1 MNCQAYSSFSNVGSD
16 HRVVSC
22 TIRLSLRQSKKPIR
36 NPMKEGDWKYV
47 NATPEVSS
55 AFTLEVRNR
64 FDALAKPDDDVET
77 SYNNLISAT
86 QEIALEKLPKKKKQ
100 KEKPL
105 SNHALINVA
114 RKAVREVAAK
124 HELNPTRSSLRKLT
138 KAQAQLDEAYVNAEA
153 ERIEKKLDQIG
164 NLSSS
169 NQHTAAWPTINDLAG
184 RKSKPSIRV
193 KGESAEKRKE
203 SWLSYFLNLLGEQ
216 PPNTLGNRALP
227 LIQIAKLL
235 DISTSTFTIQ
245 ELEDAIKS
253 LRGNKAPGLDNIPS
267 LIWKD
272 PLFHDLLLRFCN
284 RTFCSLRPPSAWT
297 KSGIVPIP
305 EKGDLTLPLNY
316 RGISLI
322 PIAAKIFNK
331 LLLNRL
337 VPAVDPLLRNNQN
350 GFRGGRSTISQILA
364 LRRIIEGM
372 KRLDKDFTICFVDV
386 RKAFDSINRE
396 VMFSILP
403 LYGIPQPIIAAI
415 KALYTHTQAS
425 VITPDGET
433 DFFDIEAGVLQ
444 GDTLALFLFIV
455 VLDYVLRL
463 SLDTINDKG
472 LQIHPRRSRRQP
484 ATHITD
490 LDFAD
495 DIALVSDLVT
505 NAEALL
511 HSVEDAAS
519 LVGLHCNKTKT
530 EVISSTPN
538 SSFRSLAG
546 NSIKQV
552 DDFKYLGSFVM
563 NSEKDM
569 KSRKALAWVACNKLN
584 KIWHSTLA
592 NETKVFIFKTLIEPI
607 LLYGAETWTLTTR
620 QQKRLDGAYTNMLRR
635 VQNIHWSEH
644 ATLEHICGDIPP
656 LSQKV
661 IKRRLSFAGHCH
673 RATEEM
679 IHHVLLWRPRRHVR
693 YRGLTYPDTIARD
706 ACMEK
711 EDLPVAMAD
720 RQVWRQVVVS
730 IPAPRAAR

>member
-1 MNCQAYSSFSNVGSD
+1 MHWRICRKAERKMAV
-16 HRVVSC
+16 
-22 TIRLSLRQSKKPIR
+22 L
-36 NPMKEGDWKYV
+36 
-47 NATPEVSS
+47 
-55 AFTLEVRNR
+55 
-64 FDALAKPDDDVET
+64 
-77 SYNNLISAT
+77 
-86 QEIALEKLPKKKKQ
+86 LPK
-100 KEKPL
+100 L
-105 SNHALINVA
+105 
-114 RKAVREVAAK
+114 
-124 HELNPTRSSLRKLT
+124 TR
-138 KAQAQLDEAYVNAEA
+138 
-153 ERIEKKLDQIG
+153 G
-164 NLSSS
+164 
-169 NQHTAAWPTINDLAG
+169 
-184 RKSKPSIRV
+184 
-193 KGESAEKRKE
+193 
-203 SWLSYFLNLLGEQ
+203 Q

-235 DISTSTFTIQ
+235 DISASTFTIQ

-284 RTFCSLRPPSAWT
+284 HTFSSLRPPSAWT

-305 EKGDLTLPLNY
+305 KKGDLTLPLNY

-322 PIAAKIFNK
+322 PIAAKIYNK

-364 LRRIIEGM
+364 LRRIIEEM
-372 KRLDKDFTICFVDV
+372 KRLDKDFTICFVDF
-386 RKAFDSINRE
+386 RKTFNSINRE
-396 VMFSILP
+396 VMFNILP

-444 GDTLALFLFIV
+444 GDTLAPFLFII

-472 LQIHPRRSRRQP
+472 LQIHPRHSRRQP

-511 HSVEDAAS
+511 HSVEDAAN
-519 LVGLHCNKTKT
+519 LVGLHCNETKT

-552 DDFKYLGSFVM
+552 EDFKYLGSFVM

-592 NETKVFIFKTLIEPI
+592 NETKVYLFKTLIEPI

-620 QQKRLDGAYTNMLRR
+620 QQKRLDT
-635 VQNIHWSEH
+635 
-644 ATLEHICGDIPP
+644 
-656 LSQKV
+656 
-661 IKRRLSFAGHCH
+661 
-673 RATEEM
+673 ATEPQRKWYIMYYCGGLVAMSVTEASHTQIPSRGM
-679 IHHVLLWRPRRHVR
+679 RAWKKQTSLWQWRTARCGGRLWIRSRLPGPPDDDDKGGEAFSSDKEPKGRSWGGRWLLWGGP
-693 YRGLTYPDTIARD
+693 
-706 ACMEK
+706 
-711 EDLPVAMAD
+711 
-720 RQVWRQVVVS
+720 
-730 IPAPRAAR
+730 